1 MYETLKYY
9 GYGNPHDSYIINF
22 MYLDSD
28 TKKEITVRGYDEV
41 FSVARS
47 KAVEFNSMKKQYFT
61 GKYGRRS

>member
-1 MYETLKYY
+1 MVMGILM
-9 GYGNPHDSYIINF
+9 IAI
-22 MYLDSD
+22 LLIDSD
-28 TKKEITVRGYDEV
+28 TKKEITVREYDEV